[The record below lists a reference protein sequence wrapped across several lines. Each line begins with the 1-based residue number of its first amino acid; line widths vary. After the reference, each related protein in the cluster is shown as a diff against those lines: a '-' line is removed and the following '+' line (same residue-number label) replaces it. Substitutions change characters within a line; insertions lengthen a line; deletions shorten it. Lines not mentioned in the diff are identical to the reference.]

1 MKKARPQIDI
11 DRLREIGW
19 SLWDPIGL
27 NETMGGWKGQP
38 FEDEYDSYLIKAV
51 GMLRNNRTEGEV
63 VDYLFFIET
72 EHMGLSVGANNT
84 SLRENLSNVV
94 KAISED
100 PSIWSDGLRVDPN
113 S

>member
-1 MKKARPQIDI
+1 MKKNRPKIDI

-27 NETMGGWKGQP
+27 NETMGVWKGQP
-38 FEDEYDSYLIKAV
+38 FEDEYDSYLVRAAE
-51 GMLRNNRTEGEV
+51 MLRNNRTAGEV

-72 EHMGLSVGANNT
+72 EHMGLGVGT
-84 SLRENLSNVV
+84 HEVGLREKLSRVV
-94 KAISED
+94 QAISQD

-113 S
+113 V